1 MTSLPLGMSETQ
13 MEAIEIVAANVNEAT
28 EKAAA
33 QFGVDKGQ
41 VSVTVL
47 EETKGLFGKGQVR
60 VRAEVSSKPAKAEK
74 PKAEPKAEKKPKAT
88 KPAPA
93 AKAPAR
99 AVVDKAVVETAAP
112 ASDEKASEVIATKA
126 DGEAVIEILTELLTD
141 SGLHVSAEISE
152 IKGKYINLSLGGR
165 DVSYL
170 VGRRGEVLNAVQYLM
185 NVIVAR
191 QHESGVRV
199 VIDGDNFRR
208 RREEVLEKLAHDIAT
223 EVQKRGEEAVL
234 DALPAFERRVIHQAL
249 SEFPGVVTYSEGEEP
264 DRRVVIAPAEAA
276 S

>member
-1 MTSLPLGMSETQ
+1 MSETQ
-13 MEAIEIVAANVNEAT
+13 MEAIEIVAVNVNEAT

-41 VSVTVL
+41 VSITVL

-88 KPAPA
+88 KPAA
-93 AKAPAR
+93 AKAPAK

-112 ASDEKASEVIATKA
+112 ATDEKASEVVATEA
-126 DGEAVIEILTELLTD
+126 DGEAVIEILNELLRD
-141 SGLHVSAEISE
+141 SGLNVGAEISE